1 MQFNAEYTNIH
12 VREYGVMSE
21 TERGVMSQTERT
33 SGGNGAWPWRDGGA
47 WITDVRAA
55 LRAWL
60 QVPFCFAHH
69 TNTNTPTHTITRVWQ
84 EHKRELG
91 FLGQRQLEQAA
102 AACSCSTYVATQRPA
117 ATGYPWLCI
126 NPRHVECK
134 KRMKKLYYE
143 S

>member
-1 MQFNAEYTNIH
+1 M
-12 VREYGVMSE
+12 RE
-21 TERGVMSQTERT
+21 TERANGY
-33 SGGNGAWPWRDGGA
+33 GAWPWRDGGA

-60 QVPFCFAHH
+60 QVPFAVRTACFAQH
-69 TNTNTPTHTITRVWQ
+69 TQMKVKICEQTGQ

-102 AACSCSTYVATQRPA
+102 AGCSCSTYVVTQRPA

-126 NPRHVECK
+126 NLCHACGVQEKEK
-134 KRMKKLYYE
+134 KMYNQV
-143 S
+143 